1 MNERL
6 ILSLINSEAV
16 LIIISQNMGFHF
28 TYTHT
33 YIVNDD
39 VCTIKILINVK
50 LKLDLSFSTSEHCK
64 ATGCLPKVTYSLVE
78 QVVHEPL
85 QTV

>member
-16 LIIISQNMGFHF
+16 LTIISQNVGFHF

-33 YIVNDD
+33 YNVNDD
-39 VCTIKILINVK
+39 VCIIKILINVK
-50 LKLDLSFSTSEHCK
+50 LKLDLPFSTSEHYK
-64 ATGCLPKVTYSLVE
+64 ATSVCLK
-78 QVVHEPL
+78 
-85 QTV
+85 